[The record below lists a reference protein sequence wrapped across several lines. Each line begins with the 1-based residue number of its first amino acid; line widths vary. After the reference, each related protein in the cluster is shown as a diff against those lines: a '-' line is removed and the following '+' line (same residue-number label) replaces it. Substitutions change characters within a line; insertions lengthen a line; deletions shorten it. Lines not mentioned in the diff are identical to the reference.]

1 MQGDADF
8 TFSGVRGASR
18 NPGTSGT
25 GSFGKERSELMHAGG
40 SAPETDRQ
48 ELVYGTSQNLFE
60 EVKQI
65 KEIVFE
71 TKKSVADHFESHLP
85 QGTGKTGQVV
95 DIEQMSETVMRMID
109 RRMKIEAER
118 RGIF

>member
-1 MQGDADF
+1 MPGNADV

-18 NPGTSGT
+18 NPETSEAGA
-25 GSFGKERSELMHAGG
+25 FGKERSELMHAGG
-40 SAPETDRQ
+40 STPETGRQ

-65 KEIVFE
+65 KEIAFE
-71 TKKSVADHFESHLP
+71 TKKAVADHFESHLP
-85 QGTGKTGQVV
+85 QEAGKTGQVM